1 MLEDVTGS
9 ESQDAQVITGRMQE
23 VHQCKLQTPKK
34 QARWHT
40 LAQALTLLPSSCF
53 ESQSS
58 YEKFLFRRG
67 GGGGERGGEG
77 TQIAEVQLLTLHMAS
92 SWSSCQAKH
101 ASPEIKEG
109 GVMMPVQAHAFE
121 ELLL

>member
-1 MLEDVTGS
+1 
-9 ESQDAQVITGRMQE
+9 MQTE
-23 VHQCKLQTPKK
+23 NTKK

-40 LAQALTLLPSSCF
+40 LAQALGLLPSSCF

-58 YEKFLFRRG
+58 YEKSLLRR
-67 GGGGERGGEG
+67 GGERGGEG

-109 GVMMPVQAHAFE
+109 GVMMPVQAHPFE
-121 ELLL
+121 ELLLQALIPPRTGLPTLQGHAAGP